1 MDSGYPWLISDFNGN
16 ASSILLLSMKLAFSS
31 NILLW
36 RISNIRKVERI
47 VYSKHSQTQHL
58 VATINILLHVL
69 LHIYPSTIRFIHPSF
84 YLSFWMHFKVSWR
97 HQCNLLLKI
106 SACISLTRVQCLRW
120 FLFFRRV
127 KFTYNSMHR
136 S

>member
-1 MDSGYPWLISDFNGN
+1 MDSGYPWLISHFNGN

-36 RISNIRKVERI
+36 KFQISEKWRELYIAN
-47 VYSKHSQTQHL
+47 T
-58 VATINILLHVL
+58 
-69 LHIYPSTIRFIHPSF
+69 HIPSTWLLQLTYYYMFYYISIHLPFASSIHHSIWF
-84 YLSFWMHFKVSWR
+84 FWMHFKVSWR

-127 KFTYNSMHR
+127 KFTCNSMHR

>member
-1 MDSGYPWLISDFNGN
+1 MDSGYPWLISHFNGN

-36 RISNIRKVERI
+36 KISNIRKVERI
-47 VYSKHSQTQHL
+47 VYSKHSHTQHL

-84 YLSFWMHFKVSWR
+84 YLIFLDAFQSE
-97 HQCNLLLKI
+97 LKT
-106 SACISLTRVQCLRW
+106 SVQ
-120 FLFFRRV
+120 
-127 KFTYNSMHR
+127 FTSKNFSMHLINQ
-136 S
+136 SSMFEMVPFF